1 MRMSAGSKSTPLR
14 RLDGGPWVSRPTS
27 TGPLT
32 PRRLSRPRDG
42 VYAKR
47 CVTSRELRC
56 STKKNW
62 TTRKRGRTMKSPL
75 RSHGR
80 RPPVVAAA
88 MMALLLTWGCEGDTV
103 VSPTTVGSPDESP
116 LDSSIHVSGTG
127 TATAMPD
134 LVEAYIGVQTF
145 AATADAAV
153 DNNST
158 LMTAVINA
166 LTVSGIA
173 PDDIETTN
181 FSVRPQ
187 RDYSSDEEPKVVGFW
202 VDNTARV
209 TIRDISGV
217 GSILTVA
224 VTAGANNIGGV
235 TFTVSDAD
243 SLRQAARADA
253 VSDAR
258 NRAQT
263 LADAAGV
270 ELGEVLSIT
279 ELSGF
284 LPIKVRAE
292 FDAEVTSVP
301 VQSGE
306 LSVTAQVQVVFKI
319 R

>member
-1 MRMSAGSKSTPLR
+1 
-14 RLDGGPWVSRPTS
+14 
-27 TGPLT
+27 
-32 PRRLSRPRDG
+32 
-42 VYAKR
+42 
-47 CVTSRELRC
+47 
-56 STKKNW
+56 
-62 TTRKRGRTMKSPL
+62 MKSPL

-103 VSPTTVGSPDESP
+103 VSPTTVGSPDASP

-187 RDYSSDEEPKVVGFW
+187 RDYSSDEEPKVVGCW

-224 VTAGANNIGGV
+224 VTAGANNLGGV